1 VCRQESIN
9 ALFSEKMHGQN
20 RLLKTIVLMVM
31 GIFTLMRGMKLIMKK
46 IILAIAITSIL
57 SACSSTDTFES
68 DDVVIDKINTP
79 IYLRGNFNTWEAQ
92 PELELKR
99 VNADVLQTKVKLS
112 TAGETYEFKIAD
124 EQWSKGLNC
133 GYLSEDL
140 DQFLESG
147 IPVQANC
154 NSIYNYFSFTPYESG
169 WYQVSINFRQK
180 AKPLVTI
187 NQVFE

>member
-1 VCRQESIN
+1 MRINKIDKKPVFKPAFLCDYNSI
-9 ALFSEKMHGQN
+9 
-20 RLLKTIVLMVM
+20 RVW
-31 GIFTLMRGMKLIMKK
+31 GIRIKMKK
-46 IILAIAITSIL
+46 ILPIIFIASVLT
-57 SACSSTDTFES
+57 ACSSTES
-68 DDVVIDKINTP
+68 FKENEVENTGIETP

-92 PELELKR
+92 PEYQLKKIST
-99 VNADVLQTKVKLS
+99 DVLQTKIKLS
-112 TAGETYEFKIAD
+112 TAGQTYEFKIAD
-124 EQWSKGLNC
+124 ENWSQGLNC